1 MKKKE
6 LRRKSLPIYF
16 KFILIICL
24 QVFLYYILSS
34 VLNINES
41 WTIGNMNQQTKNHLD
56 KDLTVKRSVL
66 KLLPIIL
73 FLLEYDY
80 LDWGV
85 GQDKEKGQKLRN

>member
-1 MKKKE
+1 MSHE
-6 LRRKSLPIYF
+6 PLEI
-16 KFILIICL
+16 
-24 QVFLYYILSS
+24 
-34 VLNINES
+34 
-41 WTIGNMNQQTKNHLD
+41 WTNKQKNHLD